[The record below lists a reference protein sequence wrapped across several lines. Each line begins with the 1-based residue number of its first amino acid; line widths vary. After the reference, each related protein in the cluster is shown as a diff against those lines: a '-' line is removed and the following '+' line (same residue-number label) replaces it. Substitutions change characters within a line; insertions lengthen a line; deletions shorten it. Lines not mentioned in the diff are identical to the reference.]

1 MFGVGILIYER
12 KLKSIS
18 NVVEKINSNPIDFN
32 KLTLVPWR
40 KKQALQV
47 LLLKIQAI
55 FMNRL
60 LQSRD

>member
-40 KKQALQV
+40 KKTSFAG
-47 LLLKIQAI
+47 
-55 FMNRL
+55 FTT
-60 LQSRD
+60 